1 MSWNTITAAD
11 VTNDLT
17 PVEVATLQG
26 LQESTANLDNIL
38 TNVVNAARGAIVA
51 GGNQLDQPGTV
62 PDQLRADV
70 IAIARW
76 KWLISLPDLGEGFQ
90 SKTRKDAH
98 DDAQKRLDGVSMGK
112 PKIELPDNP
121 LTSVKAPVNAVTQVR
136 RGRRICTDSF
146 DKLGST

>member
-1 MSWNTITAAD
+1 MSE
-11 VTNDLT
+11 LT
-17 PVEVATLQG
+17 PIEVTTLQG
-26 LQESTANLDNIL
+26 IQGASDKLDGIL
-38 TNVVNAARGAIVA
+38 TNVINAARGAIVA
-51 GGNQLDQPGTV
+51 GGGQLDQPGLI

-90 SKTRKDAH
+90 SKARKEAH

-112 PKIELPDNP
+112 PKIELPANP
-121 LTSVKAPVNAVTQVR
+121 LTTVKAPVNAVGIAR
-136 RGRRICTDSF
+136 PGRSLRAATF